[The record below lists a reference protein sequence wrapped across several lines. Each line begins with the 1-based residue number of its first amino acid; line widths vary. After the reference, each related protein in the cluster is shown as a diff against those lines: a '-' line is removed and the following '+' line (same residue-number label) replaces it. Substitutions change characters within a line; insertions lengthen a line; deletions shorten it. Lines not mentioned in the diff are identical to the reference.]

1 MEASTQNPPLPF
13 RQGPRLA
20 AGALVLLAACGGTT
34 GRENILASSDPP
46 VASVDAQS
54 PDSDPASET
63 TGTLEAAALSGADAT
78 LDRAIPSRPPP
89 MDTGVLAPDAA
100 TANEAAVTADVGAL
114 PDDDAGSP
122 TTLSI
127 LAAQSPDCLAF
138 EADGGIAGCA
148 AINGCLDPAQQ
159 GGVCETVA
167 GSVRMGN
174 GVTERQLCIE
184 TLHDIFA
191 SKCAAAMSETPCLC
205 GNVDAPDCLSGAIAP
220 AGPLYPTYVEDFG
233 LDINTISSKFT
244 LQTYGAGQANSIAQC
259 LLQWGCTSCFGV
271 GPSADAGLRDAAE

>member
-13 RQGPRLA
+13 RRPPPRLA

-34 GRENILASSDPP
+34 GRENILAFSEPP
-46 VASVDAQS
+46 VASIDAQS

-63 TGTLEAAALSGADAT
+63 IGTLEAAALSADAT

-100 TANEAAVTADVGAL
+100 TANDAATPA
-114 PDDDAGSP
+114 DAGSA

-138 EADGGIAGCA
+138 EADGGIGGCA
-148 AINGCLDPAQQ
+148 AVNGCLDPAQQ

-205 GNVDAPDCLSGAIAP
+205 GNVDAPECLSGAIPP

-244 LQTYGAGQANSIAQC
+244 LHTYGAGQANSIAQC
-259 LLQWGCTSCFGV
+259 LLQWECASCFG
-271 GPSADAGLRDAAE
+271 AGASRR